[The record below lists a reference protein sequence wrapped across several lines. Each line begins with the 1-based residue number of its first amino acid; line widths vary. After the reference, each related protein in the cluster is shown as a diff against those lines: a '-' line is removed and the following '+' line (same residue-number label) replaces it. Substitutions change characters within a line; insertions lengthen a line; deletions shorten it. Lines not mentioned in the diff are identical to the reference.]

1 VQTFY
6 FQPVAAISIRIVVVE
21 GFPNIRMEFY
31 YSGKTKESRY
41 PNDESYIK
49 RKVSESV
56 DHGQHFT
63 TESSCVEKELCW
75 MGLELCEAKPI
86 TGFSFL
92 PDSNSNGVI

>member
-1 VQTFY
+1 MEYSEDGEYFRSAGEFQVSSNYANTVQTFY

-56 DHGQHFT
+56 
-63 TESSCVEKELCW
+63 K
-75 MGLELCEAKPI
+75 
-86 TGFSFL
+86 
-92 PDSNSNGVI
+92 